1 MYALPIYL
9 AKLNKQYIIIS
20 MQTKIKTSIIVNL
33 IKTITLTLFS
43 FLTFPWVCRILTDSQ
58 LGVYSWCVSFV
69 YYFLILAR
77 ISIPNIAV
85 RECVRVKDDPNK
97 LSMKVQEFF
106 ILQAILTI
114 SSFIL
119 LTIITLTV
127 PIFRS
132 NSDYIPLIFILSIN
146 FLSGVFSFEWV
157 FEALEKHIYLSIR
170 SIIITAIIDIL
181 IFVFVRYP
189 SHIEIYASI
198 NVLLT
203 VLTVASNLIYLP
215 KLVKFKKTEKYNFK
229 QYFPTL
235 FTLFIISFLVAVYDK
250 TDTFILGIIDPSKA
264 SVGSYAV
271 GIKAIEIVI
280 GVITALGTV
289 FMPRAVKYYENDLVK
304 YQNLNKYSAN
314 IGLII
319 VIPLIAIFTGLAKPI
334 TSLICGNY
342 ANNLYK
348 DADKVLIILCSLMVT
363 YSLSHIIYTQILIPS
378 KKEKYYMLAMGT
390 GFILN
395 IGFSL
400 LFGLVLFRSSP
411 AFGVALGTSLVDF
424 IVLVFLIIFTHKY
437 SIKMIFNINNLKI
450 LIAGIAIGL
459 LTYFVSPLLISTFNN
474 LMPIQ
479 YNYLLVLIIMTLI
492 DGIMYLLSLFIAK
505 EKLIRSIVHK

>member
-1 MYALPIYL
+1 M
-9 AKLNKQYIIIS
+9 
-20 MQTKIKTSIIVNL
+20 
-33 IKTITLTLFS
+33 
-43 FLTFPWVCRILTDSQ
+43 
-58 LGVYSWCVSFV
+58 
-69 YYFLILAR
+69 
-77 ISIPNIAV
+77 
-85 RECVRVKDDPNK
+85 
-97 LSMKVQEFF
+97 
-106 ILQAILTI
+106 
-114 SSFIL
+114 
-119 LTIITLTV
+119 
-127 PIFRS
+127 
-132 NSDYIPLIFILSIN
+132 
-146 FLSGVFSFEWV
+146 
-157 FEALEKHIYLSIR
+157 
-170 SIIITAIIDIL
+170 
-181 IFVFVRYP
+181 
-189 SHIEIYASI
+189 
-198 NVLLT
+198 
-203 VLTVASNLIYLP
+203 
-215 KLVKFKKTEKYNFK
+215 
-229 QYFPTL
+229 
-235 FTLFIISFLVAVYDK
+235 FIISFLVAVYDK

-348 DADKVLIILCSLMVT
+348 DADKVLIILCSLMIT

-378 KKEKYYMLAMGT
+378 KKEKYYMLTMGA

-492 DGIMYLLSLFIAK
+492 DGIIYLLSLFITK